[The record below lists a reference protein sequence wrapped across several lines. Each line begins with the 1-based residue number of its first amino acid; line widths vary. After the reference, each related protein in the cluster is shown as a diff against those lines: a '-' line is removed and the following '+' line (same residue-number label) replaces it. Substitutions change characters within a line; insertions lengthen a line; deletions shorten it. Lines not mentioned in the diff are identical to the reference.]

1 MALDE
6 VGSNGRTGEQDRGEG
21 VNAVRAHISSFRLPD
36 ASGPSVLTVRCIFVW
51 TKSKRRLQRTHD
63 TFEVTRYAQ
72 DEIKQDS
79 RY

>member
-1 MALDE
+1 MALEE
-6 VGSNGRTGEQDRGEG
+6 VGSYGRTGEEDRGER
-21 VNAVRAHISSFRLPD
+21 VNAVRAHISSFRRD
-36 ASGPSVLTVRCIFVW
+36 ASGPSVLTVRCIPVW